1 MEEDLEIFLQ
11 RTEVNMEE
19 LSEITGKMASSFKGI
34 RVDKNPNYRSFFMER
49 KKMDVIKDKK
59 DDDNFYK
66 SLSYTKEEIDHAV
79 YAECGICREIG
90 SKKFFD
96 QLRKKYRSVSESAFR
111 ESYERLLKE
120 GKIKL

>member
-1 MEEDLEIFLQ
+1 MEEDLERFLQ
-11 RTEVNMEE
+11 RTECNMEE
-19 LSEITGKMASSFKGI
+19 LSEITGKMADSFEGI
-34 RVDKNPNYRSFFMER
+34 RIPKYPNYQSFFMER
-49 KKMDVIKDKK
+49 KKLETMKDKK

-66 SLSYTKEEIDHAV
+66 SLGYTREEIDHAV

-96 QLRKKYRSVSESAFR
+96 QLKKKYRSVSESDFR